1 MNRVRVLLSRLKSSI
16 SGVAAVEFAL
26 SMPFL
31 LFFGLWGIE
40 MANYAIVNMRV
51 SQLAFHL
58 ADNASRVGDTSELEN
73 RKIYEA
79 DIEDLLRGADI
90 QGGRLD
96 FFENGRAII
105 SSIEQYDETT
115 NCVPGSGCP
124 AGLSEGDQFIHW
136 QRCKGE
142 KNIAPVYG
150 ALNVALANGIG
161 PAGRE
166 VMAPQDS
173 AVIFAE
179 VHYDYQ
185 PLVSDRFINNTT
197 IRAVAA
203 FVVRDSRDLTG
214 IKQRNPGSPD
224 PVAACNVFDSFA
236 PAT

>member
-1 MNRVRVLLSRLKSSI
+1 MNRARALLSRLKSSV

-40 MANYAIVNMRV
+40 TANYAIVNMRV

-58 ADNASRVGDTSELEN
+58 ADNASRIGDTSELEN

-90 QGGRLD
+90 QSGRLD
-96 FFENGRAII
+96 LFENGRAII
-105 SSIEQYDETT
+105 SSVERYDETT
-115 NCVPGSGCP
+115 NCVAGSGCP
-124 AGLSEGDQFIHW
+124 AGLSEDDQFIHW

-150 ALNVALANGIG
+150 TLNAALPAGIG
-161 PAGRE
+161 PVGRE
-166 VMAPQDS
+166 VSAPDDS
-173 AVIFAE
+173 AVIFVE

-197 IRAVAA
+197 IRAIAA
-203 FVVRDSRDLTG
+203 FIVRDSRDLTG

-224 PVAACNVFDSFA
+224 PVSACNVYDSFA

>member
-1 MNRVRVLLSRLKSSI
+1 MKPFRLLSRLKSSV

-40 MANYAIVNMRV
+40 TANYAIVNMRV

-58 ADNASRVGDTSELEN
+58 ADNASRIGDASELEN

-90 QGGRLD
+90 QSGRLD
-96 FFENGRAII
+96 FFEHGRAII
-105 SSIEQYDETT
+105 SSVEQYEETR

-124 AGLSEGDQFIHW
+124 AGLEEGDQFIHW

-142 KNIAPVYG
+142 KNIAPAYG
-150 ALNVALANGIG
+150 ALNVALPNGIG

-166 VMAPQDS
+166 VMAPADS

-214 IKQRNPGSPD
+214 IKQRNPASPD
-224 PVAACNVFDSFA
+224 PVSACNVYDSFA
-236 PAT
+236 PAA